1 MAIPVGKPALLLC
14 FLLLA
19 QSPAG
24 VVLPVERA
32 SHVFFARATI
42 DGQGPFWLT
51 VDTGAT
57 LTVID
62 PSTAARLGLRVTNA
76 GARPNVGVAA
86 GLTPV
91 ATTRRATI
99 QIGQAASFVPS
110 PLHVVPVGAAQDLV
124 GHRIDG
130 ILGTDFLAQHVVE
143 FDYGRSRVVLHARAT
158 YDNDSPPAGVAVT
171 VHRNVLLAPA
181 TLTLPDGD
189 TLAARLLVDTGS
201 NLGLTLNTPF
211 VRRHRLGER
220 FPSRRMTA
228 SAGINGLVSSPLM
241 TLTSVSIGETTI
253 RRPDAALSQ
262 ETTGLNAS
270 ESFDGILGADL
281 LRGFTVVV
289 DYPARRLILRPAR

>member
-1 MAIPVGKPALLLC
+1 MADPVGKPALLLF

-42 DGQGPFWLT
+42 EGQGPFWLT

-76 GARPNVGVAA
+76 GERPDVGVAA

-91 ATTRRATI
+91 GTTRRATI
-99 QIGQAASFVPS
+99 RIGRAAPFVPS
-110 PLHVVPVGAAQDLV
+110 PLYVVPVRAAQDLV

-143 FDYGRSRVVLHARAT
+143 FDYGRSRVALHARGT
-158 YDNDSPPAGVAVT
+158 YDNDGPPAGVAVT

-181 TLTLPDGD
+181 TVTLPDGG

-211 VRRHRLGER
+211 VRRHRLVER

-228 SAGINGLVSSPLM
+228 SAGINGLVSSPLV
-241 TLTSVSIGETTI
+241 TLTSVAIGETTI
-253 RRPDAALSQ
+253 RQPDAALSQ
-262 ETTGLNAS
+262 DTAGLNAS
-270 ESFDGILGADL
+270 EAFDGILGADL
-281 LRGFTVVV
+281 LRRFTVVV
-289 DYPARRLILRPAR
+289 DYPARRLALRPAR